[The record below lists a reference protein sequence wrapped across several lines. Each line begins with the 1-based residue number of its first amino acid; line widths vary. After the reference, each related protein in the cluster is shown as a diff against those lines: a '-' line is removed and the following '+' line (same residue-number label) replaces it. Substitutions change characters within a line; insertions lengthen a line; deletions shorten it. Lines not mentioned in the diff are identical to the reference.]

1 MDFVITVGSFV
12 LEIPQS
18 VVNWLGL
25 CVILCVLLVIW
36 GKKFEKAD
44 PTQAPKGIVLMVEML
59 YNTCMSIIGDNLK
72 EKTHR
77 YLPFLGT
84 LTMMMAM
91 SNLLG
96 LLGLQP
102 PTSNLS
108 VNVTLALMMF
118 LLIQYNGIRKGGLL
132 ARMKELTEPMFFLT
146 PLNMIGELALPISLS
161 LRLFGNIL
169 AGSII
174 MALVYYMMTS
184 FMPFGALGYLFTP
197 LLHAYFDIFSGLI
210 QTYIF
215 FTLASFFLSEQVC
228 EGE

>member
-1 MDFVITVGSFV
+1 MMGSSAYTTTMMIAGV
-12 LEIPQS
+12 MPMPTNGTI
-18 VVNWLGL
+18 NARMATLGM
-25 CVILCVLLVIW
+25 
-36 GKKFEKAD
+36 A
-44 PTQAPKGIVLMVEML
+44 
-59 YNTCMSIIGDNLK
+59 CMMFATPSC
-72 EKTHR
+72 E
-77 YLPFLGT
+77 P
-84 LTMMMAM
+84 TMMMAM

-146 PLNMIGELALPISLS
+146 PLNIIGELALPISLS